1 MKHALKINVVFIFAL
16 FICLQYSLSHAKKY
30 DCKSIGFDAGL
41 EGVEEFMI
49 QRVADEHY
57 RESQDCIMDGY
68 KQGINYVKA
77 EKAYKNK
84 DYTKALKLYLINAE
98 KGYMAAQA
106 KAGELYFNGMGT
118 EQNYQEAFKWN
129 RLAADQGAGDAW
141 FYLGL
146 AYRNGTGTEKDAEK
160 AIEAFRKAVE
170 QDPKRAK
177 AWAFLAL
184 CYKEKGDYA
193 HALEGINRALAINP
207 ENSEFMQVQA
217 ASYLLHG
224 DTKNAKNSY
233 ERLLS
238 QLKSD
243 IEKEKSVEKYSK
255 ASWYALM
262 AARFTDAERYAS
274 DGLALDAKASE
285 LHAYI
290 GHANLL
296 QNSKREALSI
306 YKKYMEQDAEQAAL
320 RNKLNNDFS
329 LLKKRYPEKASEI
342 EWAENKL
349 K

>member
-1 MKHALKINVVFIFAL
+1 MLAL
-16 FICLQYSLSHAKKY
+16 FICLQNSLSHAKGY
-30 DCKSIGFDAGL
+30 DCRSIGFDAGL
-41 EGVEEFMI
+41 KGVEEFMI
-49 QRVADEHY
+49 QRVAEEHY
-57 RESQDCIMDGY
+57 RESQDCVIDGY
-68 KQGINYVKA
+68 KEGINFANA

-84 DYTKALKLYLINAE
+84 DYSKALKLFLINAQ
-98 KGYMAAQA
+98 KGYMPAQA
-106 KAGELYFNGMGT
+106 RAGELYFNGMGT
-118 EQNYQEAFKWN
+118 EQNYQEAFKWS

-170 QDPKRAK
+170 NDPKRAK

-207 ENSEFMQVQA
+207 DNSEFMQVQA

-243 IEKEKSVEKYSK
+243 IEKEKSAAKYSK

-262 AARFTDAERYAS
+262 ASYFTDAERYAN

-290 GHANLL
+290 GHAYLL

-320 RNKLNNDFS
+320 RNKLNDDFS